1 MLKYFK
7 WGEKKKKKSDDS
19 FFPSIKLS
27 EEKIWKQLRT
37 LQIRDENESLNRV
50 RYDLSDWPVDNELCK
65 TGRVNNQQVK
75 CNFGICYICI
85 CVRKVQ

>member
-1 MLKYFK
+1 MRR
-7 WGEKKKKKSDDS
+7 KKKKKSDDS

-50 RYDLSDWPVDNELCK
+50 RYDLSD
-65 TGRVNNQQVK
+65 
-75 CNFGICYICI
+75 
-85 CVRKVQ
+85 